1 MSDEVEST
9 TGNLRVGVIG
19 GGLAGLAA
27 AVALTRRGIAVEVF
41 ESRRML
47 GGRAGSFCDPG
58 SGELVDHCQ
67 HVAMGCCTNFDDFCQ
82 TTGAADC
89 FERRRRVE
97 FIGPNGRR
105 CTLAAHPFLPAP
117 LHLAPSLLGLSYLSL
132 ADRWQIVRTLG
143 RLARVPRG
151 EHDELAFG
159 EWLDRQKVSAEAR
172 ERFWSVVIVS
182 ALSETLERV
191 SVGAARQVF
200 VDGFLAAR
208 RTYEVQVPR
217 VPLGEIYD
225 HRVAQWLGER
235 GAIVHT
241 ATRIRRLD
249 GTADRISGMVMP
261 DNSQRAFDYYVLAVP
276 WRMAPTLLG
285 EEVRCRL
292 PMLDG
297 AARLEAASITSVHI
311 WVDRPIE
318 GARDAALVGR
328 LGQWV
333 FDRGP
338 AAGGYHYQVVI
349 SASHALVG
357 GDREAVF
364 RQVWKE
370 LVKVWPEAE
379 RSRPIR
385 WRVLEYPEAVF
396 SPRPGID
403 QLRPDQR
410 TPIGNLALAGDWTAT
425 GWPATMEGAVRSG
438 YLAAE
443 AVLAAIGDPR
453 PVLVADL
460 PRSWLAR
467 RLFRA

>member
-1 MSDEVEST
+1 MSDAEET
-9 TGNLRVGVIG
+9 TSGNLRVGVVG

-27 AVALTRRGIAVEVF
+27 AVALTRRGVAVELF
-41 ESRRML
+41 EARRML
-47 GGRAGSFCDPG
+47 GGRAGSFCDPQ

-67 HVAMGCCTNFDDFCQ
+67 HVAMGCCTNLDDFCQ

-97 FIGPNGRR
+97 FIGLNGRR
-105 CTLAAHPFLPAP
+105 CALAAHPLLPAP

-132 ADRWQIVRTLG
+132 RDRWQTVRILG

-151 EHDELAFG
+151 ARDEIAFG
-159 EWLDRQKVSAEAR
+159 EWLDRQKVTAEAR
-172 ERFWSVVIVS
+172 QRFWSVVIVS

-208 RTYEVQVPR
+208 RAYELRVPR

-225 HRVAQWLGER
+225 RRVAQWLGER

-261 DNSQRAFDYYVLAVP
+261 DGSRRAFNYYVLAVP
-276 WRMAPTLLG
+276 WRIAPTLLDEG
-285 EEVRCRL
+285 VRWRL
-292 PMLDG
+292 PMLEG
-297 AARLEAASITSVHI
+297 AARLEAASITSVHV

-338 AAGGYHYQVVI
+338 TAGGYHYQVVI

-364 RQVWKE
+364 CQMWKE
-370 LVKVWPEAE
+370 LVEVWPEAE

-453 PVLVADL
+453 LVLVADL
-460 PRSWLAR
+460 PRGWLAR